1 MRNHKSRYYWA
12 KYNNYGFCQTG
23 QLIHAVHVYLGHTFT
38 LPSTSRKKHLN
49 KNIIPI
55 EKEYWIVTFPFE
67 WQSKMC
73 RTVKWKHGG
82 AFCQKNFWP
91 QKIRIFNISK
101 FSPKKHQ
108 KDRGDPQMAGQCYL
122 IFTLSDPVI
131 ESDLRQ
137 LNSACSLKR
146 ARFGNKQIVKMAQ
159 SIFNTQIVTDS
170 GTERYRIHPKS
181 EPKYRW
187 HIGSLGISEI
197 INTLNES
204 S

>member
-1 MRNHKSRYYWA
+1 MYIWA
-12 KYNNYGFCQTG
+12 TP
-23 QLIHAVHVYLGHTFT
+23 
-38 LPSTSRKKHLN
+38 LPCHQHQEKHLN

-82 AFCQKNFWP
+82 AFCEKNFWP

-101 FSPKKHQ
+101 LTPKKHQ
-108 KDRGDPQMAGQCYL
+108 KDRGDPQMAVQSYL

-137 LNSACSLKR
+137 LNSACSLNKL
-146 ARFGNKQIVKMAQ
+146 NSEIKQIVKMVQ
-159 SIFNTQIVTDS
+159 SIFNTQIVNWFWDYIRDS
-170 GTERYRIHPKS
+170 SKNK
-181 EPKYRW
+181 PKYRW
-187 HIGSLGISEI
+187 HSENI
-197 INTLNES
+197 EGNVCCNLLWKCAQAS
-204 S
+204 YS

>member
-38 LPSTSRKKHLN
+38 LPSTSRKTFEQEYYPYWKRILDCDLSIWVAV
-49 KNIIPI
+49 KNVQNCQVKTRWCLLP
-55 EKEYWIVTFPFE
+55 EK
-67 WQSKMC
+67 
-73 RTVKWKHGG
+73 
-82 AFCQKNFWP
+82 FWP
-91 QKIRIFNISK
+91 QKNVRIFNISK

-146 ARFGNKQIVKMAQ
+146 AQFGNKTNCK
-159 SIFNTQIVTDS
+159 N
-170 GTERYRIHPKS
+170 GPIH
-181 EPKYRW
+181 
-187 HIGSLGISEI
+187 I
-197 INTLNES
+197 
-204 S
+204 

>member
-1 MRNHKSRYYWA
+1 MVSEK
-12 KYNNYGFCQTG
+12 TG
-23 QLIHAVHVYLGHTFT
+23 KLVHAVHVYLGHT
-38 LPSTSRKKHLN
+38 SKHQEKHLN

-82 AFCQKNFWP
+82 AFCQKKFWP
-91 QKIRIFNISK
+91 QKNTNLQYFKIL
-101 FSPKKHQ
+101 PKKHQ

-122 IFTLSDPVI
+122 IFTLSNTVI

-159 SIFNTQIVTDS
+159 SIFSTQIVNWFWDRKIQNPSKKWTQ
-170 GTERYRIHPKS
+170 I
-181 EPKYRW
+181 
-187 HIGSLGISEI
+187 
-197 INTLNES
+197 
-204 S
+204 

>member
-1 MRNHKSRYYWA
+1 MLKTLYKKKHSRFRTSPAIDQHFILAQKGQTTVRNHKSRYYWT
-12 KYNNYGFCQTG
+12 KYNNYGFCKK
-23 QLIHAVHVYLGHTFT
+23 LDNWFT
-38 LPSTSRKKHLN
+38 QSMYIWATPLPCHQHQEKHLN

-82 AFCQKNFWP
+82 AFCEKNFWP

-101 FSPKKHQ
+101 LTPKKHQ
-108 KDRGDPQMAGQCYL
+108 KDRGDPQMAVQSYL

-137 LNSACSLKR
+137 LNSACSLKQ
-146 ARFGNKQIVKMAQ
+146 AQFGNKTNCK
-159 SIFNTQIVTDS
+159 N
-170 GTERYRIHPKS
+170 GPIH
-181 EPKYRW
+181 
-187 HIGSLGISEI
+187 I
-197 INTLNES
+197 
-204 S
+204 